1 MVSAPTRDAQFLP
14 SASSPALALNLAEMF
29 GDEWYAQDCVVRLR
43 NQLERLFRL
52 LLTERTGSD
61 MGFRVF
67 SQTKFSKWDRAVLFS
82 QKLLQ
87 HAF

>member
-1 MVSAPTRDAQFLP
+1 MVSIATRDARFLP
-14 SASSPALALNLAEMF
+14 SVSSPALALNPADMRS
-29 GDEWYAQDCVVRLR
+29 DEWYLQNRVVRLR

-67 SQTKFSKWDRAVLFS
+67 SQTKFSKWDRAVPFS
-82 QKLLQ
+82 
-87 HAF
+87 